1 MGHDLIA
8 RNQKSKVRGPVF
20 FVGFA
25 TFHHRR
31 VKNDTVR
38 LEVYRMGRVYGTI
51 LYTAKEVFFVP
62 LEAKPKIEPC
72 SCDDCVR
79 MATNV

>member
-20 FVGFA
+20 FVGTA

-31 VKNDTVR
+31 VKHDTVR

-51 LYTAKEVFFVP
+51 LHTAKEVFFVP
-62 LEAKPKIEPC
+62 IETKPEIDPC
-72 SCDDCVR
+72 PCDDCVR
-79 MATNV
+79 RAASV